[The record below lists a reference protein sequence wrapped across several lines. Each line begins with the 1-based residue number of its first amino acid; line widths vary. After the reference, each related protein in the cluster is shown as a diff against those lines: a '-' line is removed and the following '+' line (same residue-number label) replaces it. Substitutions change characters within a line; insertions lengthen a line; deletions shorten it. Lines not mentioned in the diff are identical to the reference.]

1 MPIFSERVSLRSEWL
16 DKHVEPSK
24 LYGPIKEFFEVK
36 GLNTKETSIKNKHRV
51 EVFLSESASAPFAI
65 VEIYG
70 DPNRIIVDFLPWGR
84 HERTTGTTM
93 LSSSILTIFGGG
105 ILVRE
110 DLKKRKLMEDVENEF
125 WAVLDAYLVEQTG

>member
-1 MPIFSERVSLRSEWL
+1 
-16 DKHVEPSK
+16 
-24 LYGPIKEFFEVK
+24 
-36 GLNTKETSIKNKHRV
+36 
-51 EVFLSESASAPFAI
+51 VFISESASARFAI

-70 DPNRIIVDFLPWGR
+70 DPNRLVVDFLPWGR

-110 DLKKRKLMEDVENEF
+110 DLKKRKLMEDVEKEF
-125 WAVLDAYLVEQTG
+125 WAVLDAYIIEQT